1 MNATNAHSAIDI
13 RSIEERQKATW
24 ESGDFGRVAKL
35 TDRPAEYLE
44 AQARRVAA
52 N

>member
-1 MNATNAHSAIDI
+1 MNATNAHSVIDI
-13 RSIEERQKATW
+13 ESMKARQKATW
-24 ESGDFGRVAKL
+24 ESGDFGQVAKL
-35 TDRPAEYLE
+35 VDTPAEYLE